1 MGIILDSSILIA
13 LERQARGS
21 AAIPSSW
28 LEQEVGI
35 AAITAAEL
43 IAGVERADALHRPR
57 RSAFVEGILATIP
70 IVPFD
75 LTAAR
80 LYAQIDADLANAG
93 TPIDRADL
101 QIAVTALARGWAVAT
116 LNTPDFARVPG
127 LTVIGL
133 DDLEGR

>member
-1 MGIILDSSILIA
+1 MGIILASSILIA

-28 LEQEVGI
+28 LEEEVGI

-43 IAGVERADALHRPR
+43 IAGIERADALQRPR
-57 RSAFVEGILATIP
+57 RSAFTEGILATIP
-70 IVPFD
+70 TVPFD

-80 LYAQIDADLANAG
+80 LHAQIDADLANAG